1 MHSAVRIY
9 VSYILKYPIRDVIL
23 VIKNCISRMPM
34 HAAFVIRFS
43 VRLGVSHPYTAVYRT
58 LIDLYVVTYIYELR
72 NRE

>member
-9 VSYILKYPIRDVIL
+9 VSYILKYPIRYDI
-23 VIKNCISRMPM
+23 IKAKFIRA